1 MNDWLCFVVCL
12 GCKSL
17 GRNNTVEVLLSF
29 DHSANMNMTF
39 FFWLISS
46 ALTMNVPKVKDTLKS
61 KHLLGSEASSRAII
75 WAEDSNPKII
85 FCSNFDLMSFCSRL
99 QLIVSTICR
108 NYYLLLF
115 EFVINPT
122 NIYIFT
128 LLTYIFVTI
137 PCVLLFLQ
145 LQVHDNTHL
154 R

>member
-39 FFWLISS
+39 YFWLISS
-46 ALTMNVPKVKDTLKS
+46 ALTMNLNVPKVKDTLKS
-61 KHLLGSEASSRAII
+61 KHLFGSEASSRAII

-122 NIYIFT
+122 NIYIYIINIYICYNT
-128 LLTYIFVTI
+128 LCSTVSAT
-137 PCVLLFLQ
+137 
-145 LQVHDNTHL
+145 TST
-154 R
+154 